1 MDWNSLLQK
10 QDETLQHV
18 LKELHDIKY
27 ALDQASIVA
36 ITDQRGSILYANEQF
51 CKISRY
57 EQSELIGQDHRILN
71 SGYHPAEFFRTMW
84 ATIGSGR
91 IWRGE
96 VRNRAKDGSFYW
108 VDTTIIPFL
117 NDQGKPYQYVS
128 IRNDITQRKQMEE
141 EIKKSEE
148 KYRLITENTS
158 DLIAVIDR
166 DGTFSYLSP
175 SHQVVLGYEPAEMMS
190 GNLLQWVLE
199 ADRDAVEEVI
209 HTVLVTKKAS
219 QVEFRIPTKSG
230 SAIDMDAKINPI
242 LNQSGNVKDL
252 VLVLRDITER
262 KKSEQTIYHL
272 AYHDTLTELPNR
284 RLFIERLHKE
294 INQAKRIKSELAVM
308 FLDMDRFKDINDT
321 WGHDVGDLI
330 LIEAAKRLKRC
341 VRSEDVVA
349 RLGGDEFT
357 VLLANISR
365 KEEVSAVA
373 ERVIAQFQ
381 KPLEWMGHQYN
392 LSCSIGIAMY
402 PADAA
407 NADDLL
413 KRADTAL
420 YAVKSRGRNEYEFF
434 TPAMEAKSLERIL
447 LENELRK
454 AIEHEQFRLYYQPKM
469 DLTTGELIGMEAL
482 VRWVHPELGLIAPG
496 KFIPLAEECG
506 LIIPLGEWILR
517 HACEQNKAWQENG
530 YPPLKIAV
538 NMSAQQFQQKN
549 LLEMVRGIL
558 EETRLAPEWLE
569 LEITESIFLNSD
581 NATAI
586 LQNIRELGVQVS
598 IDDFGTGYSSF
609 SYIKDLPIDTIKID
623 ASFIRDLH
631 HNKESQA
638 IVKAILT
645 IAQSLN
651 LNVVAEGVETGDQLN
666 ILNGD
671 GCAQGQGYYFSQ
683 PLASQE
689 FEEYLRAACQPQA

>member
-1 MDWNSLLQK
+1 M
-10 QDETLQHV
+10 QDETLRKIV
-18 LKELHDIKY
+18 KELHDIKY
-27 ALDQASIVA
+27 ALDQSSIVA

-51 CKISRY
+51 CKISQY

-71 SGYHPAEFFRTMW
+71 SGYHPAEFFRNMW

-166 DGTFSYLSP
+166 DGTYSYLSP
-175 SHQVVLGYEPAEMMS
+175 SHQAVLGYEPAEMMS
-190 GNLLQWVLE
+190 EKFRQWVYE
-199 ADRDAVEEVI
+199 ADRAEVEEDI
-209 HTVLVTKKAS
+209 RSVLVTKKAS
-219 QVEFRIPTKSG
+219 QVEFRIPTKNG
-230 SAIDMDAKINPI
+230 SIIDVDAKINPI
-242 LNQSGNVKDL
+242 LDQAGNVKDL
-252 VLVLRDITER
+252 VLVMRDITDR

-294 INQAKRIKSELAVM
+294 INQARRIKSELAVM

-330 LIEAAKRLKRC
+330 LIEAAKRLKGC
-341 VRSEDVVA
+341 VRTGDVVA

-357 VLLANISR
+357 VLLTNISR
-365 KEEVSAVA
+365 KEEVSSVA
-373 ERVIAQFQ
+373 ERVLAHFQ

-392 LSCSIGIAMY
+392 LSCSIGIAMF

-420 YAVKSRGRNEYEFF
+420 YVVKSRGRNEYEFF

-454 AIEHEQFRLYYQPKM
+454 AIEQEQFRLHYQPKL

-506 LIIPLGEWILR
+506 LIIQLGEWVLR
-517 HACEQNKAWQENG
+517 HACEQNKAWQDKG

-549 LLEMVRGIL
+549 LLEMIRGIL
-558 EETRLAPEWLE
+558 DETRLEPKWLE
-569 LEITESIFLNSD
+569 LEITESIFLHSE

-586 LQNIRELGVQVS
+586 LQSIRELGVQVS

-671 GCAQGQGYYFSQ
+671 GCAQGQGYYFSH

-689 FEEYLRAACQPQA
+689 FEEYLRAACKPH

>member
-1 MDWNSLLQK
+1 MDWNSLLLM
-10 QDETLQHV
+10 QDETLRKIV
-18 LKELHDIKY
+18 KELHDIKY
-27 ALDQASIVA
+27 ALDQSSIVA

-51 CKISRY
+51 CKISQY

-71 SGYHPAEFFRTMW
+71 SGYHPAEFFRNMW

-166 DGTFSYLSP
+166 DGTYSYLSP
-175 SHQVVLGYEPAEMMS
+175 SHQAVLGYEPAEMMS
-190 GNLLQWVLE
+190 EKFRQWVYE
-199 ADRDAVEEVI
+199 ADRAEVEEDI
-209 HTVLVTKKAS
+209 RSVLVTKKAS
-219 QVEFRIPTKSG
+219 QVEFRIPTKNG
-230 SAIDMDAKINPI
+230 SIIDVDAKINPI
-242 LNQSGNVKDL
+242 LDQAGNVKDL
-252 VLVLRDITER
+252 VLVMRDITDR

-294 INQAKRIKSELAVM
+294 INQARRIKSELAVM

-330 LIEAAKRLKRC
+330 LIEAAKRLKGC
-341 VRSEDVVA
+341 VRTGDVVA

-357 VLLANISR
+357 VLLTNISR
-365 KEEVSAVA
+365 KEEVSSVA
-373 ERVIAQFQ
+373 ERVLAHFQ

-392 LSCSIGIAMY
+392 LSCSIGIAMF

-420 YAVKSRGRNEYEFF
+420 YVVKSRGRNEYEFF

-454 AIEHEQFRLYYQPKM
+454 AIEQEQFRLHYQPKL

-506 LIIPLGEWILR
+506 LIIQLGEWVLR
-517 HACEQNKAWQENG
+517 HACEQNKAWQDKG

-549 LLEMVRGIL
+549 LLEMIRGIL
-558 EETRLAPEWLE
+558 DETRLEPKWLE
-569 LEITESIFLNSD
+569 LEITESIFLHSE

-586 LQNIRELGVQVS
+586 LQSIRELGVQVS

-671 GCAQGQGYYFSQ
+671 GCAQGQGYYFSH

-689 FEEYLRAACQPQA
+689 FEEYLRAACKPH

>member
-1 MDWNSLLQK
+1 
-10 QDETLQHV
+10 
-18 LKELHDIKY
+18 
-27 ALDQASIVA
+27 
-36 ITDQRGSILYANEQF
+36 
-51 CKISRY
+51 
-57 EQSELIGQDHRILN
+57 
-71 SGYHPAEFFRTMW
+71 MW

-166 DGTFSYLSP
+166 DGTYSYLSP
-175 SHQVVLGYEPAEMMS
+175 SHQAVLGYEPAEMMS
-190 GNLLQWVLE
+190 EKFRQWVYE
-199 ADRDAVEEVI
+199 ADRAEVEEDI
-209 HTVLVTKKAS
+209 RSVLVTKKAS
-219 QVEFRIPTKSG
+219 QVEFRIPTKNG
-230 SAIDMDAKINPI
+230 SIIDVDAKINPI
-242 LNQSGNVKDL
+242 LDQAGNVKDL
-252 VLVLRDITER
+252 VLVMRDITDR

-294 INQAKRIKSELAVM
+294 INQARRIKSELAVM

-330 LIEAAKRLKRC
+330 LIEAAKRLKGC
-341 VRSEDVVA
+341 VRTGDVVA

-357 VLLANISR
+357 VLLTNISR
-365 KEEVSAVA
+365 KEEVSSVA
-373 ERVIAQFQ
+373 ERVLAHFQ

-392 LSCSIGIAMY
+392 LSCSIGIAMF

-420 YAVKSRGRNEYEFF
+420 YVVKSRGRNEYEFF

-454 AIEHEQFRLYYQPKM
+454 AIEQEQFRLHYQPKL

-506 LIIPLGEWILR
+506 LIIQLGEWVLR
-517 HACEQNKAWQENG
+517 HACEQNKAWQDKG

-549 LLEMVRGIL
+549 LLEMIRGIL
-558 EETRLAPEWLE
+558 DETRLEPKWLE
-569 LEITESIFLNSD
+569 LEITESIFLHSE

-586 LQNIRELGVQVS
+586 LQSIRELGVQVS

-671 GCAQGQGYYFSQ
+671 GCAQGQGYYFSH

-689 FEEYLRAACQPQA
+689 FEEYLRAACKPH